1 MKDHHFGRYEE
12 RRWRPIVWTSELEV
26 GVETIDKAH
35 RELIELYNAVREAS
49 QLKDRAWTGV
59 LLERLGNATAAGI
72 CHSFSADGR
81 CITLLKVLFTNVCV
95 FDCAYCASD

>member
-35 RELIELYNAVREAS
+35 RELIELYNAVREAVS
-49 QLKDRAWTGV
+49 YTHL
-59 LLERLGNATAAGI
+59 
-72 CHSFSADGR
+72 
-81 CITLLKVLFTNVCV
+81 TLPTNREV
-95 FDCAYCASD
+95 